1 MLQVHFKLRGTQDM
15 MIFLFVAPFL
25 PDLLSYLIRLVLEGG
40 PKFTKYILAMAVKF
54 EGSA

>member
-1 MLQVHFKLRGTQDM
+1 

-40 PKFTKYILAMAVKF
+40 PKFTKNELSMAVTF
-54 EGSA
+54 GGSA